1 MVTDKISSEDIK
13 CFAKGVL
20 KATLPDYKAC
30 RTAMSLVT
38 YTKDTWDEK
47 EDGVKPQFESTIDK
61 ETCTITINLVGR
73 N

>member
-1 MVTDKISSEDIK
+1 MVTDKISSEDIQNL
-13 CFAKGVL
+13 ARGIL

-47 EDGVKPQFESTIDK
+47 NGAKPSFESTIDK
-61 ETCTITINLVGR
+61 DAKTITITLK
-73 N
+73 

>member
-1 MVTDKISSEDIK
+1 MVTDKISSEDIQNL
-13 CFAKGVL
+13 AKGVL

-47 EDGVKPQFESTIDK
+47 KDGAKPSFESTIDK
-61 ETCTITINLVGR
+61 ESNTITIVLK
-73 N
+73 